1 MMFQLFLTS
10 LNLWSTYRRQKSQ
23 LLFIYFFTSSEFPST
38 IFFVN
43 LAMADIMFP
52 TFIAPQ
58 YILSQTFTHPGG
70 VTGKVLC
77 TLLTGGNCAWIGA
90 VSSVFTSV
98 NISIERY
105 YTVMYPLSNKGNL
118 SERKLVVSDVL
129 RKNAFKL
136 FTVVNQLS

>member
-1 MMFQLFLTS
+1 MQVV
-10 LNLWSTYRRQKSQ
+10 NWW
-23 LLFIYFFTSSEFPST
+23 EPS
-38 IFFVN
+38 
-43 LAMADIMFP
+43 
-52 TFIAPQ
+52 
-58 YILSQTFTHPGG
+58 
-70 VTGKVLC
+70 
-77 TLLTGGNCAWIGA
+77 AWIGA

-105 YTVMYPLSNKGNL
+105 YAVMYPLSNKGNL